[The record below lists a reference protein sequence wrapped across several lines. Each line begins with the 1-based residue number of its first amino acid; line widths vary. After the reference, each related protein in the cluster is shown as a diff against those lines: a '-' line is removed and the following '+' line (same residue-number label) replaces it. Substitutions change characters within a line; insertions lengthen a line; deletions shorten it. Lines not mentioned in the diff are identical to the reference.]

1 MVRDDAPPGAP
12 ETPEHCRTAADAARL
27 LRVLGHADR
36 DREAFLVIL
45 LTTDLGVL
53 GVDVVTIGLVDRSLV
68 HAREVYKSAI
78 AAGASR
84 IILAHNHP
92 SGNVKPSPQDAEVT
106 AALIAAGEIIGIPVD
121 DHIIVG
127 AGTDAFHSFKFPIP

>member
-1 MVRDDAPPGAP
+1 
-12 ETPEHCRTAADAARL
+12 
-27 LRVLGHADR
+27 
-36 DREAFLVIL
+36 
-45 LTTDLGVL
+45 
-53 GVDVVTIGLVDRSLV
+53 VTIGLVDRSLV
-68 HAREVYKSAI
+68 HAREVFKSAI